1 MKFTF
6 YIIILAAII
15 AAVTYGAVNWQKYG
29 NILGKKQDI
38 ALVDLMK
45 FANLNDGKNFCT
57 KGYLIQFQG
66 STVLKTTA
74 DNDLYKQSVWINNVS
89 GKSFFIDALGDNKA
103 AQARVCG
110 KFESGRGKG
119 FGQPSIWNQQIS
131 VQSFEISG
139 RTLPLSN

>member
-6 YIIILAAII
+6 FVIILAAII
-15 AAVTYGAVNWQKYG
+15 AAVTYGAINWQKYG
-29 NILGKKQDI
+29 NFTGKKQDI
-38 ALVDLMK
+38 ALIDMIK
-45 FANLNDGKNFCT
+45 FANLNDGKNLCT
-57 KGYLIQFQG
+57 KGYLIQLQG
-66 STVLKTTA
+66 ATVLKTA
-74 DNDLYKQSVWINNVS
+74 ANNDLYKQSVWINNVS

-131 VQSFEISG
+131 VQSFEIIDEVK
-139 RTLPLSN
+139 PLNN